1 MRFLIVCC
9 GLLAFLSSASAQLA
23 GDAFFEAKIRPVLV
37 KHCYGCHSDESKK
50 AKGGLKVDTRAALLK
65 GGDSG
70 AAVVPKS
77 VEKSLLVKAI
87 AYQDKSMQMPPDGKL
102 PDSVINDFKKWIEMG
117 APDPRGTK
125 SGVPVQTKID
135 INKGREYWAYRT
147 PSKPSLPA
155 VQDANWSLTD
165 IDRFILAG
173 LEQNKLKPVKDAD
186 ARTLVRRLHLTI
198 IGLPPTPEAVE
209 LWSARLAAM
218 SSPKAKQE
226 LMSKLVDELLASP
239 RFGEHWG
246 RHWMDVARFGEST
259 GGDANNVTPH
269 AWRYRDYVIDSFNAD
284 TPYDRFIQ
292 EQLAGDQLPAAN
304 PKEFATNIVATGFL
318 ATGVKLVGEEEGR
331 RFFADM
337 VDEQIDATTRVF
349 LGTTVACA
357 RCHDHKFDPIPQTD
371 YYALAGIFRSTETHF
386 GLLKS
391 QARQANPL
399 IDLTGMG
406 LPVVGKPI
414 TKEQLAKLKDE
425 RDKAAALVDDIFR
438 KRRAGEQIAQSVW
451 LRSRT
456 DRDRTQFAYQQYDEQ
471 GNPRVFAMGVQDR
484 ELPVETW
491 LNVRGEPDKFGPK
504 VPRGFVQVVAKPGK
518 HTLPTTT
525 GSGRLELAK
534 WIASS
539 ENPLT
544 ARVMANRVWHHLFG
558 SGLVRSVDDFGV
570 TGEQPSHPELLDYL
584 ALRFV
589 EQKWSVKA
597 LIREIVLTRTWQLAS
612 DHDEANFATDPDNRF
627 LWRMTPRR
635 LTAEAIRDSML
646 LVSGYLD
653 VKRPLGTLLVGVG
666 EGTIGRA
673 VFEPEIRKID
683 GDYRSVYLPRVRNV
697 LPEMLDLFDAPDAS
711 LVMGVR
717 ETTTSP
723 LQGLY
728 LMNSPFVRRQADG
741 LALRVQALKG
751 DDPLTTAHLLAF
763 GCPPTDKQRATA
775 NDFMTNF
782 KRIATA
788 EKLTDI
794 DRRSLQAYCHALLCS
809 AEFRILN

>member
-1 MRFLIVCC
+1 MRSLIVCC
-9 GLLAFLSSASAQLA
+9 GLLAFFSSASAQQTP
-23 GDAFFEAKIRPVLV
+23 DAFFESKIRPVLV
-37 KHCYGCHSDESKK
+37 KHCYGCHSDDSKK

-77 VEKSLLVKAI
+77 VEKSLLYQAI
-87 AYQDKSMQMPPDGKL
+87 AYQDESIQMPPDGKL
-102 PDSVINDFKKWIEMG
+102 PDSVIANFKKWIEMG
-117 APDPRGTK
+117 APDPRGAK
-125 SGVPVQTKID
+125 SGVPVQAKID
-135 INKGREYWAYRT
+135 IAKGREYWAYRT
-147 PSKPSLPA
+147 PTKPSLPP
-155 VQDANWSLTD
+155 VQDADWPLAD

-173 LEQNKLKPVKDAD
+173 LEQNNLKPVKDAD
-186 ARTLVRRLHLTI
+186 ERTLVRRLHLTLV
-198 IGLPPTPEAVE
+198 GLPPTPDAIE
-209 LWSARLAAM
+209 LWSARLVVATT
-218 SSPKAKQE
+218 PKAKQE
-226 LMSKLVDELLASP
+226 VVGKLVDELLASP

-246 RHWMDVARFGEST
+246 RHWMDVARFAEST
-259 GGDANNVTPH
+259 GGDANNITPH

-284 TPYDRFIQ
+284 TPYDRFIL
-292 EQLAGDQLPAAN
+292 EQLAGDLLPAAN
-304 PKEFATNIVATGFL
+304 PTEFATNIVATGFL
-318 ATGVKLVGEEEGR
+318 AIGVKLVAEEEGR

-337 VDEQIDATTRVF
+337 VDEQIDTTTRVF

-371 YYALAGIFRSTETHF
+371 YYAMAGIFRSTETHF
-386 GLLKS
+386 GLMKA
-391 QARQANPL
+391 QARQTTPL

-414 TKEQLAKLKDE
+414 TKEQLAMLKGE

-438 KRRAGEQIAQSVW
+438 RRRAGEQIAQSVW
-451 LRSRT
+451 LRART
-456 DRDRTQFAYQQYDEQ
+456 NRDRTQFAYQQYDAK

-484 ELPVETW
+484 EYPVETW

-504 VPRGFVQVVAKPGK
+504 VPRGFPQVIARPGK
-518 HTLPTTT
+518 HLLPATTN
-525 GSGRLELAK
+525 SGRLELAK
-534 WIASS
+534 WIASP

-570 TGEQPSHPELLDYL
+570 SGEQPSHPELLDYL

-589 EQKWSVKA
+589 EHKWSVKA
-597 LIREIVLTRTWQLAS
+597 LIREIVLTRTWQLAG
-612 DHDEANFATDPDNRF
+612 DHDEDNFAIDPDNRF

-646 LVSGYLD
+646 FVSGNLD
-653 VKRPLGTLLVGVG
+653 EKRPLGTFLVSVG
-666 EGTIGRA
+666 EATIGRS
-673 VFEPEIRKID
+673 VFEPEIRKIEAD
-683 GDYRSVYLPRVRNV
+683 CRSVYLPRVRNV

-728 LMNSPFVRRQADG
+728 LLNSPFVRRQAEG
-741 LALRVQALKG
+741 LASRVLAAKSE
-751 DDPLTTAHLLAF
+751 DPITTAHLWAY
-763 GCPPTDKQRATA
+763 GRPPTDKQRAIA

-782 KRIATA
+782 MRIATT
-788 EKLTDI
+788 EKLADI
-794 DRRSLQAYCHALLCS
+794 DRRCLQAYCHALLCS

>member
-1 MRFLIVCC
+1 M
-9 GLLAFLSSASAQLA
+9 
-23 GDAFFEAKIRPVLV
+23 

-50 AKGGLKVDTRAALLK
+50 AKGGLKVDTRAVLLK

-77 VEKSLLVKAI
+77 VEKSLLYKAV
-87 AYQDKSMQMPPDGKL
+87 AYQDKAMQMPPDGKL
-102 PDSVINDFKKWIEMG
+102 PEAVIADFKKWIEMG
-117 APDPRGTK
+117 APDPRGAK
-125 SGVPVQTKID
+125 SGLAVQAKID
-135 INKGREYWAYRT
+135 IAKGREYWAYRA
-147 PSKPSLPA
+147 PAKPSLPA
-155 VQDANWSLTD
+155 VRDADWSLTD

-186 ARTLVRRLHLTI
+186 ARTLVRRLHLTL

-209 LWSARLAAM
+209 LWSARLAAANT
-218 SSPKAKQE
+218 PKAKQE
-226 LMSKLVDELLASP
+226 VMSKLVDELLTSP

-284 TPYDRFIQ
+284 TPYDRFII
-292 EQLAGDQLPAAN
+292 EQLAGDLLPAAN
-304 PKEFATNIVATGFL
+304 PKEFATNVVATGFL
-318 ATGVKLVGEEEGR
+318 ATGVKLVAEEEGR

-349 LGTTVACA
+349 LGTTVSCA

-386 GLLKS
+386 GLMKA
-391 QARQANPL
+391 QARQANTL

-406 LPVVGKPI
+406 LPVVGQPI
-414 TKEQLAKLKDE
+414 AKEQLAKLKDE

-438 KRRAGEQIAQSVW
+438 KRRAGDQIAQSVW

-456 DRDRTQFAYQQYDEQ
+456 DRDRTEFAYQQYDEK

-518 HTLPTTT
+518 HTLPTTK

-534 WIASS
+534 WIASP

-544 ARVMANRVWHHLFG
+544 ARVMANRIWHHLFG

-570 TGEQPSHPELLDYL
+570 TGEQPSHPELLDHL

-589 EQKWSVKA
+589 EHKWSVKA
-597 LIREIVLTRTWQLAS
+597 LIREIVLTRTWQLAG
-612 DHDEANFATDPDNRF
+612 DNDETNFATDPDNRL
-627 LWRMTPRR
+627 LWRMKPRR

-646 LVSGYLD
+646 LVSGHLD
-653 VKRPLGTLLVGVG
+653 EKRPLGTFLVSVG
-666 EGTIGRA
+666 EGTIGRS
-673 VFEPEIRKID
+673 VFEPEIRKIEAD
-683 GDYRSVYLPRVRNV
+683 CRSVYLPRVRNV

-728 LMNSPFVRRQADG
+728 LMNSPFVRRQAEG
-741 LALRVQALKG
+741 LASRVLAAKSE
-751 DDPLTTAHLLAF
+751 DPITTAHLLAY
-763 GCPPTDKQRATA
+763 GRPPTDKQRATA

-782 KRIATA
+782 KRAATT
-788 EKLTDI
+788 EKLSDI